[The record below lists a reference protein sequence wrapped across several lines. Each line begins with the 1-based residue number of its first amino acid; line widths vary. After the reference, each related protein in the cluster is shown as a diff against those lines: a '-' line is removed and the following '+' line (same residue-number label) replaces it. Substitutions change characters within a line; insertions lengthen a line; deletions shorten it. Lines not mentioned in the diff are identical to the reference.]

1 MTPSS
6 SSLPREEGGRI
17 AFARVYNIIRYM
29 KHVSMKRTMYISLAA
44 VLLLLAMSLWTA
56 WPLAASM
63 NDTPL
68 SVSIYIDADDTQD
81 SVMHKVGSPRRWRLL
96 NRVLDPRPRTGHY
109 TIQPQESMLEVYRKL
124 RNGLQ
129 TPVNITIPQSRTMEQ
144 LAGYLSHRLMLD
156 SALLAT
162 SFRDTA
168 FCARLGY
175 TPQTLP
181 ALFIP
186 DTYQMWWNISVDKFM
201 ERMQKENAAFWNDA
215 RQAKAHDLGLSRQEI
230 VTLAS
235 IVAEETAHVPEMPKV
250 AGMYIQRL
258 RIGMPLQADPTVKFA
273 LGDFSLRRIYH
284 AHLQVESPYNTYR
297 NPGLPPGPIRIPHVQ
312 AIDAVLNQEQHGYL
326 YMCAKEDFSGSH
338 NFARTYAEHQANAR
352 RYSRALNARG
362 IR

>member
-1 MTPSS
+1 MVH
-6 SSLPREEGGRI
+6 I
-17 AFARVYNIIRYM
+17 ALARAYIYIRYM
-29 KHVSMKRTMYISLAA
+29 KHLSMNRTMYISLAT
-44 VLLLLAMSLWTA
+44 VLLLLAMALWTA
-56 WPLAASM
+56 WPLTASM
-63 NDTPL
+63 NDTSAPL
-68 SVSIYIDADDTQD
+68 SVYIDADDTQD
-81 SVMHKVGSPRRWRLL
+81 SVLNKVGEPRRWRLL
-96 NRVLDPRPRTGHY
+96 NRVLSSSPRTGHY
-109 TIQPQESMLEVYRKL
+109 TILPGESMLEVYRKL
-124 RNGLQ
+124 RNGMQ
-129 TPVNITIPQSRTMEQ
+129 TPVNITIPQLRTMDR
-144 LAGYLSHRLMLD
+144 LAAYLSHRLMLD

-162 SFRDTA
+162 SFSDSA

-186 DTYQMWWNISVDKFM
+186 DTYQMWWNISLDKFM
-201 ERMQKENAAFWNDA
+201 ERMMKENEAFWNEE
-215 RQAKAHDLGLSRQEI
+215 RQAKAHDLGLSRQEV

-235 IVAEETAHVPEMPKV
+235 IVAEETAYVPEMPKV

-326 YMCAKEDFSGSH
+326 YMCAKEDFSGAH